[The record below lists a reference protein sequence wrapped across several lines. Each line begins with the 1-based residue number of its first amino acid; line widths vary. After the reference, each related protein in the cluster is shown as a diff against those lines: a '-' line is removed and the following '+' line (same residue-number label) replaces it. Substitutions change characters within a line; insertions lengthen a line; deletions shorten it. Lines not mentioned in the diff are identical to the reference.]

1 MNHTTF
7 EKSKR
12 LKEAGFPQPK
22 PEAGQ
27 VWFDLYGKPFVILNK
42 SADRNPYLKGRYDF
56 AYFKSGAKFSDTKLS
71 RGRIFAPTA
80 TDILRE
86 MPGYYHLYQPFNS
99 EFWICDNATEDEWS
113 ESSNPA
119 EAAALAYL
127 QIKEHEPIP
136 NH

>member
-12 LKEAGFPQPK
+12 LKEAGFPQPEPDFGK
-22 PEAGQ
+22 IYYDKESEQKIVVIA
-27 VWFDLYGKPFVILNK
+27 FDGEYVDCVYQNLTWVSYYIKI
-42 SADRNPYLKGRYDF
+42 
-56 AYFKSGAKFSDTKLS
+56 SDL
-71 RGRIFAPTA
+71 IFAPTA

-86 MPGYYHLYQPFNS
+86 MPGCYHLYHPFNS
-99 EFWICDNATEDEWS
+99 EFWICDNATNEDEWS